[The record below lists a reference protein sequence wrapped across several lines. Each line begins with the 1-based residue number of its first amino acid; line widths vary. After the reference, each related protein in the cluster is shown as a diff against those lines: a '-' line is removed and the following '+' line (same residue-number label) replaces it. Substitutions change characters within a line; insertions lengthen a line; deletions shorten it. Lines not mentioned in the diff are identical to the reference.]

1 MVRRVRLAKSREL
14 LGMRFPIEIAAVHDT
29 TAYARGMA
37 VHIFGRG
44 VRDDVR
50 SPFERTAIDRRGE
63 RIIDD
68 QGYAMIMGDVGELL
82 HVQYHNARIGD
93 HLAEHRFRVRAERLG
108 DLFLAR
114 VLIYERAFDSQLLQG
129 DGQ

>member
-1 MVRRVRLAKSREL
+1 MPWYRSIRGKKVRLAKSREL

-68 QGYAMIMGDVGELL
+68 QGYAMIMGDAGELL
-82 HVQYHNARIGD
+82 HVQYHTPGLEIISPNIAFVFGRNALEISSS
-93 HLAEHRFRVRAERLG
+93 LA
-108 DLFLAR
+108 
-114 VLIYERAFDSQLLQG
+114 S
-129 DGQ
+129 

>member
-1 MVRRVRLAKSREL
+1 
-14 LGMRFPIEIAAVHDT
+14 MRFPIEIAAVHDT

-68 QGYAMIMGDVGELL
+68 QGYAMIMGDAGKLL
-82 HVQYHNARIGD
+82 HIQYHNARIGD
-93 HLAEHRFRVRAERLG
+93 HLAEHRLRIRAESLG
-108 DLFLAR
+108 DLFLAC

-129 DGQ
+129 NGQ

>member
-1 MVRRVRLAKSREL
+1 
-14 LGMRFPIEIAAVHDT
+14 MRFPIEIAAVHDT

-68 QGYAMIMGDVGELL
+68 QGTP
-82 HVQYHNARIGD
+82 
-93 HLAEHRFRVRAERLG
+93 
-108 DLFLAR
+108 
-114 VLIYERAFDSQLLQG
+114 
-129 DGQ
+129 

>member
-63 RIIDD
+63 
-68 QGYAMIMGDVGELL
+68 LL
-82 HVQYHNARIGD
+82 STIKGTP
-93 HLAEHRFRVRAERLG
+93 
-108 DLFLAR
+108 
-114 VLIYERAFDSQLLQG
+114 
-129 DGQ
+129 

>member
-1 MVRRVRLAKSREL
+1 
-14 LGMRFPIEIAAVHDT
+14 MRFPIEIAAVHDT

-68 QGYAMIMGDVGELL
+68 QGYAMIMGDAGELL
-82 HVQYHNARIGD
+82 HVQYHNARIEIISPNIAFVFGRNA
-93 HLAEHRFRVRAERLG
+93 LRSL
-108 DLFLAR
+108 LAR

-129 DGQ
+129 NGQ

>member
-1 MVRRVRLAKSREL
+1 
-14 LGMRFPIEIAAVHDT
+14 MRFPIEIAAVHDT

-68 QGYAMIMGDVGELL
+68 QGYAMRANFSTSNTITPGLEIISPNIAFVFGR
-82 HVQYHNARIGD
+82 NALEISSS
-93 HLAEHRFRVRAERLG
+93 LA
-108 DLFLAR
+108 
-114 VLIYERAFDSQLLQG
+114 S
-129 DGQ
+129 